1 MGNLAETKKPSNTI
15 ICDICHREVALTK
28 DLLEEKEVVLEKD
41 GIDPHNATLTILTCP
56 LCGKSYPVLMDDIET
71 SVILGELKS
80 VLQKQ
85 LKAQEKGA
93 QPKAKVIRKQQSL
106 KNKLIFKRQQLA
118 KKFDGSFYQTE
129 DGKEQLDYH
138 YHV

>member
-1 MGNLAETKKPSNTI
+1 MGDLAETKKPSNTVT
-15 ICDICHREVALTK
+15 CDICHREVALTK

-41 GIDPHNATLTILTCP
+41 GVDPHKVTLTILTCP
-56 LCGKSYPVLMDDIET
+56 ACGKQYPVLMDDRET
-71 SVILGELKS
+71 SAILEELK
-80 VLQKQ
+80 VVFQKQ
-85 LKAQEKGA
+85 LKVRAKGL
-93 QPKAKVIRKQQSL
+93 QPKAKVTRKQQSL
-106 KNKLIFKRQQLA
+106 RNKLNFKRQQLA